1 MKSSAVWFAAAAAL
15 LAAALVVA
23 LNPRLAAGLRTQ
35 SAHAEAAQGGCGA
48 QRDFL
53 VRSDALLAP
62 VRPADCST
70 ITQSPP
76 EFTWPPLEGKYTYT
90 LTLAKPDGSSQSRET
105 ARNWL
110 VWDQVLPA
118 GKYSWTL
125 KSTLDK
131 EVTQARTFTIAP
143 DPVAFVL
150 PGADALVRH
159 AKETPRPRTWAADAS
174 TPILAAKAERA
185 RGFKVMTDD
194 VEGHMHLPVQPEPNA
209 GSNDSNYEDTVT
221 EQKRTLAA
229 AYAWAATHN
238 PKYGADAARRLVAQ
252 AGWSNSGRISFRNN
266 DMASRNVAWTLAL
279 GYDWTYDYLHPEQ
292 KKAILEAIRART
304 RDMYEQYV
312 ATEKI
317 AKTPYDSHGNLTLT
331 ITAAIAALVA
341 GDIPE
346 ADDWARGAV
355 NMAIVFTSPWGGAD
369 GGFGNGTAQ
378 AQWDTGTNL
387 IVWSVLKNATGID
400 IAKKEWVRNYARYL
414 AYFLP
419 PGTPSGLFG
428 DGQEQ
433 NLAEIWARIGKAYTA
448 FAPSPLGLW
457 YAAQWS
463 GEDDSRIEYLLA
475 PRLAKGSAA
484 FPQGTP
490 NGASFP
496 SIGWAAMHSDLAD
509 PMRTSVYFK
518 SSPYGS
524 FNHSHADQNSFVV
537 NDKGK
542 RLAIASGYYDNF
554 RTPHWTNWYKQT
566 RSTNAI
572 TFENGTGQRVDGR
585 EFSGEITRFES
596 TPHYDYA
603 VGHAEK
609 AYGGALSKAQRTMVY
624 LRPDIV
630 VVYDALASGEAHT
643 WEWNIHA
650 LNRMTP
656 ASEKAVLLRN
666 GDARM
671 CVEMLASP
679 AATFSQTD
687 QFTAPPAPSTMN
699 ANEPNQWHGAF
710 ATAAKSKEA
719 EFVAVMRVG
728 ADCSKGTGASAARN
742 AAGWEVKV
750 DGRTVSLAGDNVT
763 VK

>member
-1 MKSSAVWFAAAAAL
+1 MKARALWLVGGAAL
-15 LAAALVVA
+15 LAGALVVA
-23 LNPRLAAGLRTQ
+23 LRPSILRTR
-35 SAHAEAAQGGCGA
+35 SAHAETSQSACGA
-48 QRDFL
+48 QHDFL

-62 VRPADCST
+62 VRPTDCSV
-70 ITQSPP
+70 ITQTPP

-90 LTLAKPDGSSQSRET
+90 LTLKRPDGAIESKST
-105 ARNWL
+105 PHNWL
-110 VWDQVLPA
+110 VWDHVLPS
-118 GKYSWTL
+118 GKYSWTM

-131 EVTQARTFTIAP
+131 EVTQPRTFTIAP
-143 DPVAFVL
+143 KPVPFL
-150 PGADALVRH
+150 IPRPEEALKR
-159 AKETPRPRTWAADAS
+159 AKATPRPRTWKADAT
-174 TPILAAKAERA
+174 TPILAAKSERA
-185 RGFKVMTDD
+185 KGFHVMTED
-194 VEGHMHLPVQPEPNA
+194 VDGHMHVPVQEEPNA
-209 GSNDSNYEDTVT
+209 GSNDSNYEDTVA

-238 PKYGADAARRLVAQ
+238 PKFGADAARRLLAQ
-252 AGWSNSGRISFRNN
+252 ANWSTTGRIGFRNN

-279 GYDWTYDYLHPEQ
+279 GYDWIYDYLEPAQ
-292 KKAILEAIRART
+292 KKAILEAIRVRT
-304 RDMYEQYV
+304 HDMYEQYV

-317 AKTPYDSHGNLTLT
+317 SKTPYDSHGNLTLT

-346 ADDWARGAV
+346 ADEWLRGAV
-355 NMAIVFTSPWGGAD
+355 DMAIVWTSPWGGAD

-378 AQWDTGTNL
+378 AQWDTGSNL
-387 IVWSVLKNATGID
+387 IAWSVLKNATGAD
-400 IAKKEWVRNYARYL
+400 IPKKEWVRHYARYL

-419 PGTPSGLFG
+419 PGTPAGLFG
-428 DGQEQ
+428 DGAEQ
-433 NLAEIWARIGKAYTA
+433 DLHEIWARIGKAYTA

-457 YAAQWS
+457 YASQWS
-463 GEDDSRIEYLLA
+463 GEDNSRIEALLA
-475 PRLAKGSAA
+475 PRLPQGQEP

-490 NGASFP
+490 NGAVFP

-566 RSTNAI
+566 RATNAI
-572 TFENGTGQRVDGR
+572 TYENGTGQRVDGR

-596 TPHYDYA
+596 TPGYDYA

-609 AYGGALSKAQRTMVY
+609 AYAGALTRAQRTLVY
-624 LRPDIV
+624 LRPGTI
-630 VVYDALASGEAHT
+630 VVYDALASANPHT

-650 LNRMTP
+650 LRKMIP
-656 ASEKAVLLRN
+656 ASHKAVRLEN

-679 AATFSQTD
+679 PASFSQTD
-687 QFTAPPAPSTMN
+687 QFTAPPAPSSMN
-699 ANEPNQWHGAF
+699 AREPDQWHGAF
-710 ATAAKSKEA
+710 ATTSKSKDA
-719 EFVAVMRVG
+719 EFVALMRVG
-728 ADCSKGTGASAARN
+728 SDCAKPSAASAERADG
-742 AAGWEVKV
+742 GWRVKV
-750 DGRTVSLAGDNVT
+750 DGKTIDLAGDNVS

>member
-1 MKSSAVWFAAAAAL
+1 MRIRPAWLIGGAALAAAAL
-15 LAAALVVA
+15 FFALRAGIGGA
-23 LNPRLAAGLRTQ
+23 LHTQ
-35 SAHAEAAQGGCGA
+35 SAHAEPARGGCGSHA
-48 QRDFL
+48 DFL

-62 VRPADCST
+62 VRPTDCSV
-70 ITQSPP
+70 ITQTPP
-76 EFTWPPLEGKYTYT
+76 EFTWPPLDGKYSYT
-90 LTLAKPDGSSQSRET
+90 LTLTKPDGSTESRDT
-105 ARNWL
+105 AKNWL
-110 VWDQVLPA
+110 VWDKVLPA

-131 EVTQARTFTIAP
+131 EVTQPRTFTIAP
-143 DPVAFVL
+143 DAVPFLL

-185 RGFKVMTDD
+185 KGFKAMTDD
-194 VEGHMHLPVQPEPNA
+194 VEGHMRNPVQEEPNA
-209 GSNDSNYEDTVT
+209 SSNDSNYEDTVI

-238 PKYGADAARRLVAQ
+238 PKFGADAARRLVAQ
-252 AGWSNSGRISFRNN
+252 AAWSTTGRISFRNN

-279 GYDWTYDYLHPEQ
+279 GYDWTYDYLEPAQ

-304 RDMYEQYV
+304 KEMYELYV
-312 ATEKI
+312 ATDKI
-317 AKTPYDSHGNLTLT
+317 TKTPYDSHGNLTLT

-346 ADDWARGAV
+346 ADEWMRGAV
-355 NMAIVFTSPWGGAD
+355 RPAIVFTSPWGGAD

-400 IAKKEWVRNYARYL
+400 IAKKDWVRHYARYL

-419 PGTPSGLFG
+419 PGTPAGLFG

-448 FAPSPLGLW
+448 FAPSPLGRW
-457 YAAQWS
+457 YAAQWQ
-463 GEDDSRIEYLLA
+463 GEDDARIEYLLA
-475 PRLAKGSAA
+475 PRLAKDSVA

-490 NGASFP
+490 NGAVFP
-496 SIGWAAMHSDLAD
+496 SIGWAAMHGDLAD

-524 FNHSHADQNSFVV
+524 YNHSHADQNSFVV

-585 EFSGEITRFES
+585 EFAGEITHFES
-596 TPHYDYA
+596 TAGYDYA

-609 AYGGALSKAQRTMVY
+609 AYAGALTKAQRTIVY
-624 LRPDIV
+624 LRPGSVI
-630 VVYDALASGEAHT
+630 VYDALASANAHA

-650 LNRMTP
+650 LNKMTP
-656 ASEKAVLLRN
+656 ASEKAVQLEN
-666 GDARM
+666 GEARM

-679 AATFSQTD
+679 AAAFSQTD

-699 ANEPNQWHGAF
+699 KSEPNQWHGAF
-710 ATAAKSKEA
+710 ATRERSKDA
-719 EFVAVMRVG
+719 EFVALMRIG
-728 ADCSKGTGASAARN
+728 ADCASASGASAQRVAT
-742 AAGWEVKV
+742 GWEVKV
-750 DGRTVSLAGDNVT
+750 DGKTVSLAGDT
-763 VK
+763 VSVK